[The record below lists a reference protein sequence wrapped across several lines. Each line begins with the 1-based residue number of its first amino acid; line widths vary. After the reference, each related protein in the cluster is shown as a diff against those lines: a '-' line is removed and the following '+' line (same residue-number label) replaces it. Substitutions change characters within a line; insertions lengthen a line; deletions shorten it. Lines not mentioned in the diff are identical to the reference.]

1 MQISLQER
9 AVGGQVDHQ
18 LVNFAE
24 GQHPMVE
31 LVIQQVTAAFAVI
44 GNKVLVIPGDVDPL
58 HMLRGPEADQHPF
71 ALVKAEHRLIVED
84 VGHRPVRR
92 RLARHG
98 AGMGMAEMAVDA
110 QGAEQVVR
118 GDLLVDHLVQLLAAH
133 RMVKGFPVL
142 RLEPG
147 HHRERRFLLRLG
159 FARAA
164 VGAQLIDLTAEGD
177 QLPVQLIKG
186 AEAEIAVFQQVGDGG
201 AAFVN
206 PAQQGA
212 HERCL
217 IEHALGMLRGK
228 RPQGFA

>member
-1 MQISLQER
+1 M
-9 AVGGQVDHQ
+9 
-18 LVNFAE
+18 
-24 GQHPMVE
+24 
-31 LVIQQVTAAFAVI
+31 
-44 GNKVLVIPGDVDPL
+44 
-58 HMLRGPEADQHPF
+58 
-71 ALVKAEHRLIVED
+71 
-84 VGHRPVRR
+84 
-92 RLARHG
+92 
-98 AGMGMAEMAVDA
+98 
-110 QGAEQVVR
+110 
-118 GDLLVDHLVQLLAAH
+118 LVDHLVQLLAAH

>member
-1 MQISLQER
+1 
-9 AVGGQVDHQ
+9 
-18 LVNFAE
+18 
-24 GQHPMVE
+24 
-31 LVIQQVTAAFAVI
+31 
-44 GNKVLVIPGDVDPL
+44 
-58 HMLRGPEADQHPF
+58 
-71 ALVKAEHRLIVED
+71 
-84 VGHRPVRR
+84 
-92 RLARHG
+92 
-98 AGMGMAEMAVDA
+98 MGMAEMAVDA

-217 IEHALGMLRGK
+217 IEHARDAARKTPAGFRIDSLRRCIQQNDSYTTSSFNKYKKG
-228 RPQGFA
+228 